1 MESVTISIT
10 AKYEGSGKICFDGG
24 LFKKIKHRMKEQVE

>member
-10 AKYEGSGKICFDGG
+10 AKYGGSGGICFDGG
-24 LFKKIKHRMKEQVE
+24 FFKKTKHRMKEQVE